1 MLPDSSG
8 AGVSAVLPA
17 ERRWIDLTPPE
28 KRAKVL
34 RVAGELFSR
43 EGVEFPMPELAK
55 AVGVGVGSLYRQIGK
70 KDDVI
75 AALIVDRLDGLTAR
89 YEAAAGTDDPLAAL
103 SGVICT
109 TVKECVSDRVT
120 QLAWTY
126 GRDRDDVSAA
136 AERAR
141 VGLQHLVDSAIAAGA
156 MRPDATMNDLRFL
169 FRAAPSAELIE
180 PGGAQRLGELVLA
193 GLTATSSGSAA

>member
-1 MLPDSSG
+1 MMFPDSNG
-8 AGVSAVLPA
+8 GGGMTAVAPA
-17 ERRWIDLTPPE
+17 ERRWIELTPAE

-70 KDDVI
+70 KEDVI
-75 AALIVDRLDGLTAR
+75 AALIVDRLDGLAER
-89 YEAAAGTDDPLAAL
+89 YESAAGTQDPLAAL
-103 SGVICT
+103 SGVIRLT
-109 TVKECVSDRVT
+109 IDESINDRVT

-126 GRDRDDVSAA
+126 GRGRDDVEAA
-136 AERAR
+136 AKRAR
-141 VGLQHLVDSAIAAGA
+141 DGLQHLVESAIAAGS

-169 FRAAPSAELIE
+169 FRAAPNAELIE
-180 PGGAQRLGELVLA
+180 PGGAQRLGELVLD
-193 GLTATSSGSAA
+193 GLTAK

>member
-1 MLPDSSG
+1 MMLPDPHGSSAG
-8 AGVSAVLPA
+8 ALLVA
-17 ERRWIDLTPPE
+17 ERRWIDFTPEE

-75 AALIVDRLDGLTAR
+75 AALVIDRLDGLSDR
-89 YEAAAGTDDPLAAL
+89 YDRAAGTSDPLAAL
-103 SGVICT
+103 SGVIRT
-109 TVKECVSDRVT
+109 TIDECVGDRVT

-126 GRDRDDVSAA
+126 GRTRDDVLQA
-136 AERAR
+136 AERCR
-141 VGLQHLVDSAIAAGA
+141 ISLQHLVDSAIAAGGLRA
-156 MRPDATMNDLRFL
+156 DATMNDLRFL
-169 FRAAPSAELIE
+169 FRAAPGAELIE
-180 PGGAQRLGELVLA
+180 PGGAQRIGQLVLD
-193 GLTATSSGSAA
+193 GLRAS